1 MPITKSYRDEIGKER
16 EYEFIMILKPDC
28 TPADIKII
36 VQRMHDLIERKN
48 GQIIKFEKWGK
59 RKLAYEIKKNNEGI
73 YLYLRILGLFDL
85 IPEVEKLMRMIEK
98 VIRYMTIKI
107 DDTVDP
113 EARSSE
119 FDIETLDGNIE
130 EADVDELEVS
140 EKDGEVVIKKVTEED
155 SKETEEKEAEEVT
168 EEKADSEPETDST
181 ETEDKPEDTKE

>member
-28 TPADIKII
+28 TSADIKII

-48 GQIIKFEKWGK
+48 GKILKFEKWGK
-59 RKLAYEIKKNNEGI
+59 RKLAYEIKRNSEGI

-113 EARSSE
+113 DARSSE

-130 EADVDELEVS
+130 EADVDELEIS
-140 EKDGEVVIKKVTEED
+140 EEDGEVVIKEVTEEETEED
-155 SKETEEKEAEEVT
+155 SEEKSDSETKSDATETEE
-168 EEKADSEPETDST
+168 
-181 ETEDKPEDTKE
+181 KPEDTKE